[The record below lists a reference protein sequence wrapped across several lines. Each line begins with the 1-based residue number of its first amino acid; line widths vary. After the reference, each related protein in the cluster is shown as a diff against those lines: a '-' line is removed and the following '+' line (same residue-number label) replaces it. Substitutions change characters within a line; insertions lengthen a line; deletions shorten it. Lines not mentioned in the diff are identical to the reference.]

1 MDVIGPIH
9 TLLGWESW
17 AEISAIFMKKRSWK
31 KRSKQM
37 AKKKNNIQHWDPP
50 NWCKQ
55 RSNIGWGKRSHFY
68 GQLTPTAPPITKVQ
82 LRLHHL
88 PHQDGT
94 WQFTWAQNDPPPLTI
109 FSTKWGVH
117 DFVSNKQWDSKWL
130 TLQNDPNLWILF
142 ALFESVLQ
150 YPDCNVDR
158 SFWPNVR
165 NSRQIL
171 PELSGVFAGVYCKPR
186 KCCVIWLALVLGC
199 GCQFLLFMDK
209 TLHRMVTVT
218 HSHWLGYL
226 PSPYQLV
233 NRCKIFVHQPY
244 YPKVVEEN

>member
-1 MDVIGPIH
+1 M
-9 TLLGWESW
+9 S
-17 AEISAIFMKKRSWK
+17 M
-31 KRSKQM
+31 
-37 AKKKNNIQHWDPP
+37 
-50 NWCKQ
+50 
-55 RSNIGWGKRSHFY
+55 
-68 GQLTPTAPPITKVQ
+68 
-82 LRLHHL
+82 
-88 PHQDGT
+88 
-94 WQFTWAQNDPPPLTI
+94 AQNDPPPLTI

-130 TLQNDPNLWILF
+130 ILQNFQNDPNLWILF

-150 YPDCNVDR
+150 YPDCDVDR

-171 PELSGVFAGVYCKPR
+171 PEPSGVFAGVYCKPR

-244 YPKVVEEN
+244 YPKVVEENWMFRAPCIGFLMS